1 MEVMERKQN
10 AIVLVPVYH
19 GGGHLYG
26 MKRYLLHRWSA
37 SFPMKRSHS

>member
-19 GGGHLYG
+19 GGHLYG